1 MRPGRHPW
9 PCCPAIFSWRR
20 ESLSLCGQIRVL
32 LPIGDVEAY
41 GATTAAAA
49 TIKIVDAGMEL

>member
-1 MRPGRHPW
+1 M
-9 PCCPAIFSWRR
+9 
-20 ESLSLCGQIRVL
+20 SLCGQIRVL

-41 GATTAAAA
+41 GATAAAAAA